1 MHQRP
6 LRQTRTLESPRKIA
20 PIYTMSVLMAA
31 DAGIAVTD
39 TKVEDDPTGDLWPPG
54 TPIFFDGTAQAWKVW
69 TNGQAIQA
77 FTMGAT
83 GMSMLDLHE
92 GRTKLLA
99 ADTAQSLALFEGEIH
114 YSAVFLPPGETEN
127 DLKAALRTN
136 LREDNIRVTGLDK
149 VR

>member
-1 MHQRP
+1 
-6 LRQTRTLESPRKIA
+6 
-20 PIYTMSVLMAA
+20 
-31 DAGIAVTD
+31 
-39 TKVEDDPTGDLWPPG
+39 
-54 TPIFFDGTAQAWKVW
+54 
-69 TNGQAIQA
+69 
-77 FTMGAT
+77 
-83 GMSMLDLHE
+83 MLDLHE